1 MQSRVVGYPR
11 PMEHRR
17 KLLVGIAAVAALGL
31 VACGNDDDDG
41 TADSII
47 EDVESAARTAVS
59 EVSEAADEA
68 GADAAEAVVRN
79 LAAQQGAQEFADAGS
94 PLDDDG
100 LTGEATASDGLDSV
114 EVNCTGTTEDGK
126 EAALTG
132 TTDELPGESI
142 TEVEGTFTGTVDGSE
157 VFTTDTLGG

>member
-1 MQSRVVGYPR
+1 
-11 PMEHRR
+11 MEHRR
-17 KLLVGIAAVAALGL
+17 KLLAGVIAAVATFGL
-31 VACGNDDDDG
+31 VACNDDDDE

-47 EDVESAARTAVS
+47 EDAESAARTAVS
-59 EVSEAADEA
+59 EAGEAVEEA

-94 PLDDDG
+94 PLDDNG
-100 LTGEATASDGLDSV
+100 LTCEATASDGLDSV
-114 EVNCTGTTEDGK
+114 DVNCTGTTDDGG

-142 TEVEGTFTGTVDGSE
+142 TEVEGTFTGTVDGTE

>member
-1 MQSRVVGYPR
+1 MQPQVVGYSR

-17 KLLVGIAAVAALGL
+17 RLLVGIAAVAGLGL
-31 VACGNDDDDG
+31 VACGNDDDA

-59 EVSEAADEA
+59 EASEAVDEA

-79 LAAQQGAQEFADAGS
+79 LAAEQGAQEFADAGS

-100 LTGEATASDGLDSV
+100 LTCEATASDGLDSV
-114 EVNCTGTTEDGK
+114 EVNCTGTTEGGG

-157 VFTTDTLGG
+157 VFTTDSLGG

>member
-1 MQSRVVGYPR
+1 MQPRVVGYTR
-11 PMEHRR
+11 AMEHRR
-17 KLLVGIAAVAALGL
+17 KLLAGVIAVAALGL
-31 VACGNDDDDG
+31 VACGNDDDE

-59 EVSEAADEA
+59 EVGQAADEA

-94 PLDDDG
+94 PLDDNG
-100 LTGEATASDGLDSV
+100 LTCEATASDGLDAV
-114 EVNCTGTTEDGK
+114 DVNCTGTTEDGK

-157 VFTTDTLGG
+157 VFTTDTLGA

>member
-1 MQSRVVGYPR
+1 
-11 PMEHRR
+11 MEYRR
-17 KLLVGIAAVAALGL
+17 KLLAVAAAAVLG
-31 VACGNDDDDG
+31 VSACGNDDDG

-47 EDVESAARTAVS
+47 DDVESAARTAVS
-59 EVSEAADEA
+59 EVGDAAEEA

-100 LTGEATASDGLDSV
+100 LTCEATASDGLDSV
-114 EVNCTGTTEDGK
+114 EVSCTGTTEDGG

-157 VFTTDTLGG
+157 VFTTDSLGA

>member
-1 MQSRVVGYPR
+1 
-11 PMEHRR
+11 MEHQR
-17 KLLVGIAAVAALGL
+17 KLLVGVVAVAALGL
-31 VACGNDDDDG
+31 AACGDDDE

-47 EDVESAARTAVS
+47 EDVESAARTV
-59 EVSEAADEA
+59 VTEAGEAIDEA

-100 LTGEATASDGLDSV
+100 LTCEATASDGLDSV
-114 EVNCTGTTEDGK
+114 DVNCTGTTEDGG

-132 TTDELPGESI
+132 STDELPGESI

-157 VFTTDTLGG
+157 VFTTDSLGA

>member
-1 MQSRVVGYPR
+1 MQRRAVGYSR

-17 KLLVGIAAVAALGL
+17 NLLVGVAAVAALVL
-31 VACGNDDDDG
+31 VGCGNDDDG

-59 EVSEAADEA
+59 EAGQAVDEA

-94 PLDDDG
+94 PLDDNG
-100 LTGEATASDGLDSV
+100 LTCEATASDGLDSV
-114 EVNCTGTTEDGK
+114 DVNCTGATEDGG

-142 TEVEGTFTGTVDGSE
+142 TELEGTFTGTVDGSE

>member
-1 MQSRVVGYPR
+1 MQPRVVGYAH

-31 VACGNDDDDG
+31 VGCGNDDDD

-59 EVSEAADEA
+59 EAGQAVDEA

-79 LAAQQGAQEFADAGS
+79 LAAQQGAQQFADAGS

-100 LTGEATASDGLDSV
+100 LTCEATASDGLDSV
-114 EVNCTGTTEDGK
+114 DVNCTGTTEDGG